1 MAQPNQPL
9 PRAHFRPRPLE
20 NLALADE
27 IESLNPIL
35 DSKVLNLLPNSDTP
49 QIFTLNGRGSRSVLR
64 TLRHGLEVEETV
76 SSDLPGIPNA
86 VWTVKTRS
94 DGESHAT
101 VTMGMQPY
109 FFITEVYDSYIIL
122 SFVNGTLVLSIGENI
137 EEVQD
142 TGFLSSAPT
151 LAVQQIGDDALLQ
164 VHPLGIRHVLVD
176 RRVNEWRVPS
186 GKTIVAATTNK
197 RQVVVAL
204 SSAELVYFELDLD
217 GQLNEYQDRK
227 AMGSTVL
234 AMSIGEVPEG
244 RQRTP
249 YLVSTSS
256 GSRHELTLRPIG
268 RGLRGPD
275 RPHHF
280 FGPRQHARDD
290 QFASADLTPFL
301 DMHCGYARCRNQPE
315 STDSVCQHWTS
326 DWRSSKNCL
335 GSCERSTH

>member
-1 MAQPNQPL
+1 VTMSV
-9 PRAHFRPRPLE
+9 
-20 NLALADE
+20 
-27 IESLNPIL
+27 SLNFL
-35 DSKVLNLLPNSDTP
+35 S
-49 QIFTLNGRGSRSVLR
+49 
-64 TLRHGLEVEETV
+64 
-76 SSDLPGIPNA
+76 
-86 VWTVKTRS
+86 
-94 DGESHAT
+94 
-101 VTMGMQPY
+101 
-109 FFITEVYDSYIIL
+109 EVYDSYIIL

-176 RRVNEWRVPS
+176 RRVNEWRVPT

-234 AMSIGEVPEG
+234 ALSIGEVPEG

-249 YLVSTSS
+249 YLVSTQS
-256 GSRHELTLRPIG
+256 GFKARVNVTSYRRWVART
-268 RGLRGPD
+268 
-275 RPHHF
+275 
-280 FGPRQHARDD
+280 RQS
-290 QFASADLTPFL
+290 ASFL
-301 DMHCGYARCRNQPE
+301 
-315 STDSVCQHWTS
+315 WTQ
-326 DWRSSKNCL
+326 
-335 GSCERSTH
+335 TAH

>member
-1 MAQPNQPL
+1 M
-9 PRAHFRPRPLE
+9 
-20 NLALADE
+20 
-27 IESLNPIL
+27 S
-35 DSKVLNLLPNSDTP
+35 
-49 QIFTLNGRGSRSVLR
+49 
-64 TLRHGLEVEETV
+64 
-76 SSDLPGIPNA
+76 
-86 VWTVKTRS
+86 
-94 DGESHAT
+94 
-101 VTMGMQPY
+101 
-109 FFITEVYDSYIIL
+109 EVYDSYIIL

-234 AMSIGEVPEG
+234 ALSIGEVPEG

-249 YLVSTSS
+249 YLVSSS
-256 GSRHELTLRPIG
+256 SLVSRHELTLPPIG

-275 RPHHF
+275 SSHHF
-280 FGPRQHARDD
+280 FGPRQHTRDD
-290 QFASADLTPFL
+290 
-301 DMHCGYARCRNQPE
+301 
-315 STDSVCQHWTS
+315 
-326 DWRSSKNCL
+326 
-335 GSCERSTH
+335 